1 MYNTIYP
8 NYIKSYYGINNR
20 QISTKQNEEKRS
32 GSSEGAENALI
43 NEKQKQNQNQKDVN
57 HFPNGEKTAID
68 YSAKRIGIDQ
78 ILSDFKN
85 TTNAIGAPDDIK
97 DEVGSYL
104 KLIENQA
111 KKNNPNSQIIQADL
125 KNASQILDEYITNTL
140 KKPSKVVENW
150 VDALFLQQIDY
161 KSKKEEAITQEP
173 LKEVPQEIV
182 TDLKDSEEAVEPISE
197 ENNQDKISKNS
208 ADDIYIPE
216 DARLKRMFIQAKKYA
231 AIDRKEQALYSFQNT
246 MDYADSIG
254 DTQACAMISFEQG
267 RLYDEFNQYADA
279 LSSYNM
285 AAKQSNDNNIKAKAH
300 HSMGKIYDEF
310 VYFEPANEHY
320 CAAVSFAGESDN
332 LKLQTKVLSD
342 LAKLHAGRYDKE
354 KSNMFMDMSLDIAKE
369 TKDEK
374 VKGIIYSRNARI
386 CEKLGDKFKALSM
399 YGNSASA
406 FSSIEDSENLAKN
419 YMSAANIMKQ
429 YGNIAKAKKLL
440 SKAYISVQRTDN
452 DVLKS
457 QISKAIASI

>member
-8 NYIKSYYGINNR
+8 NYIKSYYGVNNR
-20 QISTKQNEEKRS
+20 PISTKQEDEKRS
-32 GSSEGAENALI
+32 GSSNGAEDALK
-43 NEKQKQNQNQKDVN
+43 NEKQPQREASY
-57 HFPNGEKTAID
+57 FPNGEKTAID
-68 YSAKRIGIDQ
+68 YSRKRIGIDQ
-78 ILSDFKN
+78 ILADFKN
-85 TTNAIGAPDDIK
+85 TTNAIGAPDEIK
-97 DEVGSYL
+97 EEVSSYL

-111 KKNNPNSQIIQADL
+111 KKTNPNSQIIQANL

-161 KSKKEEAITQEP
+161 KSQKQEAVIKEP
-173 LKEVPQEIV
+173 VKE
-182 TDLKDSEEAVEPISE
+182 TSEEITAEEKNAEETAVNNEPVAE
-197 ENNQDKISKNS
+197 ENNQDKSLKNF
-208 ADDIYIPE
+208 ADDIYVPE
-216 DARLKRMFIQAKKYA
+216 DAQLRKMFIQAKKYA

-246 MDYADSIG
+246 LDYADSIG

-267 RLYDEFNQYADA
+267 RIYDEFNQYSDA

-285 AAKQSNDNNIKAKAH
+285 AAKQSNNNNIKAKAH
-300 HSMGKIYDEF
+300 HLMGKIYDDF
-310 VYFEPANEHY
+310 VYFEPADEHY

-354 KSNMFMDMSLDIAKE
+354 KSNMFMDLSLDIAEE
-369 TKDEK
+369 TKDDK
-374 VKGIIYSRNARI
+374 VKGIIYSRNADI

-406 FSSIEDSENLAKN
+406 FSSIQDYESLAKN
-419 YMSAANIMKQ
+419 YMNAANIMKQ

-440 SKAYISVQRTDN
+440 SKAYISVQKTDN
-452 DVLKS
+452 DFLKN
-457 QISKAIASI
+457 QINKAIVSI